1 MECLNLATLSLS
13 GFVPIEAHPLSDIT
27 IIIHTINNISSFK
40 KGFMKF
46 SIVMNVKFLSNELSN
61 FLTVVLIFS
70 IFTF

>member
-1 MECLNLATLSLS
+1 
-13 GFVPIEAHPLSDIT
+13 LSDIT